1 MPKIALATINARYI
15 HSSIAL
21 RYLMANMGDL
31 QSETELYEFTLEQRP
46 VDIAERLLIENPA
59 IIALGVYIWNI
70 EASTQLVAV
79 IKSVSPET
87 TVILGG
93 PEVSHEW
100 ESQPIVQQSDYL
112 IRGPGDL
119 RFAWLCRELLQG
131 NRPME
136 KIFPIQ
142 DTALDDINLPYRF
155 YNDEDIANRVIYVE
169 ASRGCPFK
177 CEFCLSAL
185 DKQCQYFDIDRFL
198 DELARLYQRGVRH
211 FKFTDR
217 TFNLNRQVS
226 CTILDFFL
234 TLQDDSLF
242 LHFEVIPDH
251 LPEEVKTRIQRFPDG
266 TLQLEIGIQSFN
278 SSVQELISRR
288 QNDANTRAN
297 MTWLRNHTHAHLHA
311 DLIIGLPGE
320 DIESFKQGFNQLV
333 ALNPHEIQVGILKRL
348 KGTPITRHDERFSM
362 RYNPN
367 PPYNLLSNDRIDF
380 LAMQRL
386 SRFARYWEMIAN
398 SGHFGHS
405 LPLILGDDPFER
417 FLQLSDWLYETTRQT
432 HKIKLNRLFRLLY
445 DGMIQRL
452 AITPEATLQG
462 LHRDFRKVDYA
473 SFKRLMENRPN
484 KNEHQKKRSPA
495 SRQERHD

>member
-1 MPKIALATINARYI
+1 
-15 HSSIAL
+15 
-21 RYLMANMGDL
+21 MANMGDL
-31 QSETELYEFTLEQRP
+31 QSETKLYEFTLEQRP
-46 VDIAERLLIENPA
+46 TDIAETLLLENPA
-59 IIALGVYIWNI
+59 IIALGIYIWNI
-70 EASTQLVAV
+70 EASTQLVAI

-87 TVILGG
+87 TIILGG

-112 IRGPGDL
+112 IRGPGDH

-131 NRPME
+131 N
-136 KIFPIQ
+136 KQLKKAYPIQ
-142 DTALDDINLPYRF
+142 DMGLDDINLPYRL

-185 DKQCQYFDIDRFL
+185 DKQCQYFNIDQFL
-198 DELARLYQRGVRH
+198 EEMAGLYRRGVRH

-217 TFNLNRQVS
+217 TFNLNQKVS
-226 CTILDFFL
+226 CAILDFFL
-234 TLQDDSLF
+234 TLQDESLF

-251 LPEEVKTRIQRFPDG
+251 LPDDVKERIQRFPDG
-266 TLQLEIGIQSFN
+266 TLQLEIGVQSFN
-278 SSVQELISRR
+278 PSVQELISRR
-288 QNDANTRAN
+288 QDNSKTKAN
-297 MTWLRNHTHAHLHA
+297 MTWLRNATHAHLHA

-348 KGTPITRHDERFSM
+348 KGTPIARHDERFSM

-380 LAMQRL
+380 STMQRL
-386 SRFARYWEMIAN
+386 SRFARYWDMIAN
-398 SGHFGHS
+398 SGRFSHS
-405 LPLILGDDPFER
+405 LSLILEGDPFGR
-417 FLQLSDWLYETTRQT
+417 FLQLSDWLFETTGQT

-452 AITPEATLQG
+452 SITPEATLQV
-462 LHRDFRKVDYA
+462 LHRDFKKIDYP
-473 SFKRLMENRPN
+473 SFKRLMENRAD
-484 KNEHQKKRSPA
+484 KGEHQIRSSPT
-495 SRQERHD
+495 SRQDRHD